1 MYLGETLVAIFFKQF
16 PFFLKDLAS
25 SWETY
30 EETYHGKLK
39 MSTNQL
45 AVIDKDKMPPN
56 IKHNDLEMGV
66 MSAVNMITGYFTI
79 MFHLKRVN
87 LSCKE

>member
-1 MYLGETLVAIFFKQF
+1 
-16 PFFLKDLAS
+16 
-25 SWETY
+25 
-30 EETYHGKLK
+30 

-45 AVIDKDKMPPN
+45 AVIDKDKVPPN
-56 IKHNDLEMGV
+56 IKHNDLETGV

-79 MFHLKRVN
+79 MFHLKRVS

>member
-1 MYLGETLVAIFFKQF
+1 
-16 PFFLKDLAS
+16 
-25 SWETY
+25 
-30 EETYHGKLK
+30 

-56 IKHNDLEMGV
+56 IKHNDLETGV

>member
-1 MYLGETLVAIFFKQF
+1 
-16 PFFLKDLAS
+16 
-25 SWETY
+25 
-30 EETYHGKLK
+30 

-56 IKHNDLEMGV
+56 IKHNDLETGV

-79 MFHLKRVN
+79 MFHLKRVS
-87 LSCKE
+87 LSCKEWAKKK

>member
-1 MYLGETLVAIFFKQF
+1 
-16 PFFLKDLAS
+16 
-25 SWETY
+25 
-30 EETYHGKLK
+30 

-56 IKHNDLEMGV
+56 IKHNDLETGV

-79 MFHLKRVN
+79 MFHLKRVR